1 MSYEQRVKYR
11 IRKFA
16 KECGI
21 SVKELR
27 KNMKDFG
34 VTIDLYRWME
44 ARMFNEEYHKN
55 LTGYHRGDLEMAAE
69 ASDECMTCFN
79 HFYGLS

>member
-1 MSYEQRVKYR
+1 MSYEQRVRYR

-34 VTIDLYRWME
+34 LNYSLEDWMGKK
-44 ARMFNEEYHKN
+44 MFNGEYSKN
-55 LTGYHRGDLEMAAE
+55 VEKMLSEQFHNDGDIASLVAA
-69 ASDECMTCFN
+69 
-79 HFYGLS
+79 